1 MQPLKQ
7 TTAYIPVSN
16 DTKYLVKDTDQ
27 MDYICNVEK
36 KEDVFVITKDEL
48 LKLLYEVYEQ
58 GAFNKTNKTF
68 IIDGDT
74 KFLVRNPT
82 KEQLVDQILNTNE

>member
-7 TTAYIPVSN
+7 TTAYIPISVNGLSDVSKIFEYSPL
-16 DTKYLVKDTDQ
+16 KYPGL
-27 MDYICNVEK
+27 EK

-58 GAFNKTNKTF
+58 GAFNKTN
-68 IIDGDT
+68 
-74 KFLVRNPT
+74 
-82 KEQLVDQILNTNE
+82 